1 MLPYQHFVHKAN
13 HDWPPSDSLLHACK
27 PTFKGIFECVRLE
40 PDARQTDLTN
50 GFILAETDLQSHRCR
65 GRKLVQ
71 EAEIAPLIDV

>member
-1 MLPYQHFVHKAN
+1 MHVNQL
-13 HDWPPSDSLLHACK
+13 
-27 PTFKGIFECVRLE
+27 FKGIFECVRLE